1 MKRLLRLT
9 GAAACLAA
17 VAYFLLPLR
26 FGVFHIGMLYPSAL
40 LCLCAAALLF
50 PAAVKK
56 LFTGR
61 LRKWAIAGAAL
72 LGAGVAC
79 ICVTLC
85 IIGFAAADAPAE
97 EEDVTVLVLGCQV
110 IGDQPSVM
118 LRARIQSAYE
128 YLSAHPD
135 AKCVATGGKGSN
147 EHISE
152 GECIRR
158 VLVEMGIDAER
169 IYVEDRSVNTA
180 ENMAFSAAIIRENGL
195 STTVAVASDNF
206 HQLRASLF
214 ARRNGLETRSLGCES
229 AWYLSGGYWAREVL
243 ALYAAFLRGY

>member
-1 MKRLLRLT
+1 MKQLLRFAGTAL
-9 GAAACLAA
+9 CLAA
-17 VAYFLLPLR
+17 VVYFLLPLR
-26 FGVFHIGMLYPSAL
+26 FGVFHIGMLYPSTL
-40 LCLCAAALLF
+40 LCLSAAAFLF

-85 IIGFAAADAPAE
+85 IIGLAATDAPAE
-97 EEDVTVLVLGCQV
+97 GEDVTVLVLGCQV

-118 LRARIQSAYE
+118 LRARIQSAYT
-128 YLSAHPD
+128 YLTAHPN
-135 AKCVATGGKGSN
+135 AKCVAAGGKGSN
-147 EHISE
+147 EYISE

-158 VLVEMGIDAER
+158 ELIEMGIDESR

-180 ENMAFSAAIIRENGL
+180 ENIAFSASIIRENGL

-214 ARRNGLETRSLGCES
+214 AARSGLESRSLGCAS
-229 AWYLSGGYWAREVL
+229 AWFLSGGYWAREVL

>member
-1 MKRLLRLT
+1 MKKLLCF
-9 GAAACLAA
+9 AAAALCLAA
-17 VAYFLLPLR
+17 TAYFLLPLR
-26 FGVFHIGMLYPSAL
+26 FGVFHIGMVYPSAL
-40 LCLCAAALLF
+40 LCLCAAVLLF
-50 PAAVKK
+50 PAAVKR

-61 LRKWAIAGAAL
+61 LRKWAIAAAVL
-72 LGAGVAC
+72 LGVGVAC
-79 ICVTLC
+79 VCVTLC
-85 IIGFAAADAPAE
+85 VIGFAAADAPAPD
-97 EEDVTVLVLGCQV
+97 EDVTVLVLGCQV

-118 LRARIQSAYE
+118 LRARIESAYA

-158 VLVEMGIDAER
+158 ELVEMGIDASR

-180 ENMAFSAAIIRENGL
+180 ENMAFSAAIIRQNGL
-195 STTVAVASDNF
+195 STTVAVASDRF

-214 ARRNGLETRSLGCES
+214 ASRQGLEARSLGCES